1 MDLSNRH
8 REENCHY
15 YSIETGDMTL
25 HKKYV
30 QKLLKH
36 FAILLFFMCCSDSN
50 VFAHDMGPPSNASQ
64 PTLNLLHE
72 PIQPLRQ
79 AENLNAGKVALGE
92 SLFQDDRLGHDENMA
107 CASCHSLTGNGANH
121 RHHTLGRDGAELDVN
136 TLTVFNSSLNH
147 QQFWDGRAQTL
158 QQQIDFVVANK
169 KEFATDWPSIIKKL
183 KQDETYTKTFD
194 KLYNDGITA
203 DNIRDAIATF
213 ERSLITTN
221 SRFDR
226 YLRGDSE
233 AITDD
238 EKEGYYLFKVY
249 GCAACHQGSNV
260 GGNLFIKLG
269 VFKDYFSARREL
281 TKADLGRFNVTSDE
295 ADRYVFRVPSLRLA
309 ALTAPYF
316 HDGSVTTL
324 EEAVKLMA
332 KYQLGREIS
341 QQDVDYIV
349 AFLKTLPG
357 EYKGKLLTGEQ
368 PQQKPDATP

>member
-1 MDLSNRH
+1 MK
-8 REENCHY
+8 
-15 YSIETGDMTL
+15 L
-25 HKKYV
+25 HTKYV
-30 QKLLKH
+30 LKLLKL
-36 FAILLFFMCCSDSN
+36 FTVLLFFVCWPGSN
-50 VFAHDMGPPSNASQ
+50 VFAHDMHQSGNASQ
-64 PTLNLLHE
+64 PVLTLNLLHE

-79 AENLNAGKVALGE
+79 TENLNAGKVALGE
-92 SLFQDDRLGHDENMA
+92 NLFHDTRLGRDENMA
-107 CASCHSLTGNGANH
+107 CASCHFLTGNGANH
-121 RHHTLGRDGAELDVN
+121 RHHTLGRNGAELDVN

-147 QQFWDGRAQTL
+147 QQFWDGRALTL
-158 QQQIDFVVANK
+158 QQQINFVVANK

-183 KQDETYTKTFD
+183 KQDEGYTKTFG

-226 YLRGDSE
+226 YLLGDAE

-238 EKEGYYLFKVY
+238 EKEGYYLFKAY
-249 GCAACHQGSNV
+249 GCTVCHQGRNV
-260 GGNLFIKLG
+260 GGNLFMKLG
-269 VFKDYFSARREL
+269 VFKDYFSERREL
-281 TKADLGRFNVTSDE
+281 TKADLGRFNVTGDE
-295 ADRYVFRVPSLRLA
+295 ADRYVFRVPGLRLV

-316 HDGSVTTL
+316 HDGSVTTM

-357 EYKGKLLTGEQ
+357 EYKGKRLAEEHQ
-368 PQQKPDATP
+368 QQKSDTTP